1 MRQPERNCSLLKAA
15 AIPHALGEGHRA
27 LRAPASASVQSADSQ
42 TPGVKR
48 GSGSLR
54 LSRHWLPQL
63 PALRAAPACLDD
75 AGSTGGLAHCCKLPR
90 LHALQT
96 SRRSPPVVKPIDF
109 RWETRGIEKGSYSC
123 MPWRRKG
130 LVLHTPGSEKERR
143 DWCRMFAP
151 PTRGCQRGTSRHA
164 GLCVTPSEPCRQVPR
179 FAPPYDRIPPSRLSR
194 ELLSKRVPTPS

>member
-1 MRQPERNCSLLKAA
+1 MREGKVIARLQRAVVGICAKRRRREPRAA
-15 AIPHALGEGHRA
+15 AAYCFLTAAGFRSCRLCVQPLLAWMMPVVRA
-27 LRAPASASVQSADSQ
+27 ASRTVANSPAFM
-42 TPGVKR
+42 R
-48 GSGSLR
+48 
-54 LSRHWLPQL
+54 SRHPDGHPL
-63 PALRAAPACLDD
+63 
-75 AGSTGGLAHCCKLPR
+75 
-90 LHALQT
+90 
-96 SRRSPPVVKPIDF
+96 VVKPIDF

-164 GLCVTPSEPCRQVPR
+164 GLCVGTPSEPCHQVPR